1 MLLKKSLKNAVVPIF
16 LSSIVE
22 FNHQGSAVESPNSA
36 HFSPLRWSK
45 HFDFWKA
52 RFGFHI
58 RPRLQT
64 KNTQKLVFV
73 KNKRVSTKRSG
84 LPVSRLGFC
93 KWWGTHS
100 KYGIPVYLMY
110 QLINIPKYGILNGIM
125 GSYTQHPY
133 AQHWSTWPL
142 GRVAMRLPLARAKR
156 ISGGRGLVSFL
167 SKIPCNRKS
176 NIQLVWYIYIYK
188 YMCIIYIYICVN
200 IYIYMIIYVYS
211 WLEEFDVFV

>member
-84 LPVSRLGFC
+84 LPVSRLGFANGEEHIQNMASQSIWC
-93 KWWGTHS
+93 
-100 KYGIPVYLMY
+100 
-110 QLINIPKYGILNGIM
+110 INLSTSQNMVFWMVSWDHILNIHMLNIDQHGHWVASPCAFHWQGLSESQEVE
-125 GSYTQHPY
+125 GSSVFSVRYPATEIQHS
-133 AQHWSTWPL
+133 A
-142 GRVAMRLPLARAKR
+142 GM
-156 ISGGRGLVSFL
+156 
-167 SKIPCNRKS
+167 
-176 NIQLVWYIYIYK
+176 
-188 YMCIIYIYICVN
+188 IYIYINICV
-200 IYIYMIIYVYS
+200 
-211 WLEEFDVFV
+211 